1 MELRG
6 TLRSWNDDKGFGF
19 IRPEQGGGDVF
30 VHISAMRG
38 DQRPEVGQTVLY
50 LAGKDG
56 QGRLR
61 AEHMRSEGLSL
72 DRPAIRRKPRASE
85 PRKAV
90 PSAARPAAHK
100 PARRQPGPSIQSLPL
115 KLVIFVGL
123 CALPFAGSLHALM
136 ALQMPWLLLA
146 YPLLSAVS
154 FLQYWADKNSAQS
167 GRWRTPENTL
177 HITELLGGWPGALL
191 AQQVFRHKTRKV
203 SFQAVFWLIVLLHQA
218 FWVDQLLLAGCFLG
232 HLLPY

>member
-50 LAGKDG
+50 LAGKDD

-61 AEHMRSEGLSL
+61 AEHMRGEGLSL
-72 DRPAIRRKPRASE
+72 DRPAIRRKPRPAE
-85 PRKAV
+85 PRKAT
-90 PSAARPAAHK
+90 AAK
-100 PARRQPGPSIQSLPL
+100 PAPRKAKRHPSGPPIQSLPL
-115 KLVIFVGL
+115 KLAIFVGL
-123 CALPFAGSLHALM
+123 CALPFAGSLQALIT
-136 ALQMPWLLLA
+136 LHLPWLLLA

-191 AQQVFRHKTRKV
+191 AQQVFRHKTRKL
-203 SFQAVFWLIVLLHQA
+203 SFQAVFWLIVMLHQA
-218 FWVDQLLLAGCFLG
+218 FWVDQLLLAGRFLG